1 MTYYSIG
8 IGVKQNRKVCVRFE
22 APQLNS
28 LISCINDQRCQ
39 YVCENNKDGNNLV
52 TKKSPTSI
60 ETQIYGK
67 VFFYIVWNFSNR
79 VWRTGE
85 WRSGESARRPPPCPG
100 FDSRAWRWVNHGRF
114 WAWCRVNHGLF
125 TALFQGFSPC
135 PPDFFAPQYQHS
147 NSKFDLE
154 TVDKLDH
161 VNIWTKAAM
170 TNGPVCH
177 TDLLDHNHHH
187 HYHICHHLWIF
198 VFWD

>member
-52 TKKSPTSI
+52 TKKSSTSI

-67 VFFYIVWNFSNR
+67 FFFYIVWNFSNR

-114 WAWCRVNHGLF
+114 

-161 VNIWTKAAM
+161 VNIWTKAA
-170 TNGPVCH
+170 TVCH
-177 TDLLDHNHHH
+177 TDLLDHYHHH

-198 VFWD
+198 VFCD